1 MIRVV
6 DTVAIFDMTGIW
18 QHTLC
23 MEISCKKLWNKTLLF
38 WVNIMLKITFDI
50 SINALGFSST
60 MHITLM
66 NLNQTVEYM
75 YPWYTVNHSDYSEE
89 SDIYSQQKIVCS
101 PLEYLIQ
108 PIKYIFIC
116 KILSWLVWRLYL
128 LVKAGTSWYL
138 LRNSNFFLKF

>member
-1 MIRVV
+1 
-6 DTVAIFDMTGIW
+6 
-18 QHTLC
+18 
-23 MEISCKKLWNKTLLF
+23 
-38 WVNIMLKITFDI
+38 MLKITFDI
-50 SINALGFSST
+50 SINALGFSSENLDTPISST

-116 KILSWLVWRLYL
+116 KILSRLV
-128 LVKAGTSWYL
+128 
-138 LRNSNFFLKF
+138 